1 MFAPSWFIIEEAKA
15 NATSR
20 RGKGKKRMNRYLSEL
35 SVFWSNVV
43 ERLTIF
49 DLIDILIVA
58 FLIYQLMKLTR
69 QTRANQVLKGI
80 GIAFVAYWVADQ
92 LNFTTL
98 KWILAYVMESGAVVL
113 VILFQPELRRAL
125 EQIGRRT
132 KIDRAPDPQTQTEI
146 DQMIGEIVRGM
157 VNLSHRKVGVLIVVE
172 HKTGLADVIE
182 TGTILDSRIS
192 SALIENIFEPNTP
205 LHDGAVVVRG
215 TRIVAAGCFLP
226 LTEENS
232 ISKQLGTRHRAA
244 LGVTENADCV
254 SLVVS
259 EETGTISVA
268 QGGRLTRNLDAEGL
282 AKVLRSIYE
291 PDKESALLKNPLL
304 KKWRAKK

>member
-1 MFAPSWFIIEEAKA
+1 MS
-15 NATSR
+15 
-20 RGKGKKRMNRYLSEL
+20 RYLSEL

-43 ERLTIF
+43 GRITLF
-49 DLIDILIVA
+49 DIIDILIVA
-58 FLIYQLMKLTR
+58 FLVYQLLVLTR

-80 GIAFVAYWVADQ
+80 GIVFVAYWVSDQ
-92 LNFTTL
+92 LGFTVL

-132 KIDRAPDPQTQTEI
+132 KIERMPDLKTQPEI
-146 DQMIGEIVRGM
+146 DRMIEEIVRGM
-157 VNLSHRKVGVLIVVE
+157 VNLSRRKVGVLIVVE
-172 HKTGLADVIE
+172 HKTGLADIIE
-182 TGTILDSRIS
+182 TGTLLDSMIS
-192 SALIENIFEPNTP
+192 AALIENIFEPNTP

-254 SLVVS
+254 SLIVS

-268 QGGRLTRNLDAEGL
+268 KGGRLTRHLDAEAL
-282 AKVLRSIYE
+282 ATVLHSIYE
-291 PDKESALLKNPLL
+291 PDKEPSLLTQFPIL
-304 KKWRAKK
+304 KKWRMKK